1 MAEEIRFE
9 IPEWVEEDEFESYFR
24 NNIDDFSEALDH
36 SAYEHD
42 NRSQVDDIS
51 VSSIDLSPDSVTIS
65 YDVEISAYHGCR
77 DANYADTDE
86 RDITGRREG
95 RVFFFDKFVYPERR
109 STYDEF

>member
-1 MAEEIRFE
+1 MPEEIRFE
-9 IPEWVEEDEFESYFR
+9 IPEWVEKDKFESYFR
-24 NNIDDFSEALDH
+24 ENIDDIWEALDH

-42 NRSQVDDIS
+42 DRSQVDEIS
-51 VSSIDLSPDSVTIS
+51 VVSIDMCINSITIY

-77 DANYADTDE
+77 DANYANTDE
-86 RDITGRREG
+86 RYITARREG